1 MAAAVTVGATP
12 LSAGDLNEALVE
24 VFPAAPVVSVSPIGL
39 DWTGGH
45 GGLSLGMLSAQGR
58 GTSDNGYI
66 YGLHGGYVYDFG
78 TVVVGGE
85 FELLTGND
93 FDLGGAELD
102 SVMRLKGRVGYEVGQ
117 TLLYGTAG
125 GARMAMR
132 LVRRAVSVWSIASTT
147 RCRSVVRP
155 WPTALT
161 MWAGQATMWMPR
173 LSACGQ
179 RSGSDPALPTREFPG
194 GFGLSNRD
202 QWGAVLENRW
212 IVRMPARI
220 IVMPS
225 TAGQSSRWPKTTN
238 PMTAINTIPSP
249 DQIA

>member
-85 FELLTGND
+85 FEFLTGND
-93 FDLGGAELD
+93 FDLGGIGLEYRVNDTL
-102 SVMRLKGRVGYEVGQ
+102 SVDGEALAHSFDDVG
-117 TLLYGTAG
+117 GTGDDVDAQ
-125 GARMAMR
+125 AFSLR
-132 LVRRAVSVWSIASTT
+132 TT
-147 RCRSVVRP
+147 FR
-155 WPTALT
+155 
-161 MWAGQATMWMPR
+161 
-173 LSACGQ
+173 
-179 RSGSDPALPTREFPG
+179 F
-194 GFGLSNRD
+194 
-202 QWGAVLENRW
+202 
-212 IVRMPARI
+212 
-220 IVMPS
+220 
-225 TAGQSSRWPKTTN
+225 
-238 PMTAINTIPSP
+238 
-249 DQIA
+249 

>member
-12 LSAGDLNEALVE
+12 LSAGDLNEAVVE

-45 GGLSLGMLSAQGR
+45 GGLSLGMLSAQGG
-58 GTSDNGYI
+58 GTSDNGFI
-66 YGLHGGYVYDFG
+66 HGLHGGYVYDFG

-85 FELLTGND
+85 FEFLTGND

-102 SVMRLKGRVGYEVGQ
+102 SV
-117 TLLYGTAG
+117 
-125 GARMAMR
+125 MR

-161 MWAGQATMWMPR
+161 VWAGQATMWMPR

-179 RSGSDPALPTREFPG
+179 RSGSDAALPTREFPG